1 MTYVPIPLPPHVLM
15 AIGLLLALVVLSSL
29 VVLLLMPK
37 EMAKREALSTVQSRM
52 GLRMMHPAVFVLGAI
67 FWGVLFG
74 LLCIGL
80 LWTIFGLIWGPLPS
94 PERLPGQSSAIWNWR
109 FSLVKL
115 TALTTVLAAVIALPV
130 TLTRLKLTRD
140 QNRHAAES
148 LYNDKMNTAVA
159 DLYAQRQV
167 TKWAENKAENGWEDD
182 IPRRNGAIDRLKGLT
197 DENPD
202 LRPRVDRL
210 LSVYLRELSREFP
223 AKEPPEDA
231 SPTDMRKWAANLQP
245 ARSDMENAA
254 QTLSRLNRSTEEREK
269 DNLPDLKGM
278 NLQKFDLTGLFL
290 AHANLTGAQLQGA
303 SLFEAQLQ
311 GAHLGGAQLQG
322 ADLFEAQL
330 QGADL
335 RRAQLQGANLFEAQ
349 LQGARLSAAQLQ
361 GADLIEAQLQGAD
374 LSGAQFD
381 AGTDLSAAT
390 LRGAA
395 LRSVDFTDVPQI
407 AAHLE
412 WLFGDS
418 TMILPE
424 GVARPARFDVEYES
438 WRDFTTAWRAFQRS
452 IGQDPADPK

>member
-1 MTYVPIPLPPHVLM
+1 MTYLPIPLPPHIVM
-15 AIGLLLALVVLSSL
+15 AIGLLLALVVLSGL
-29 VVLLLMPK
+29 VILMLMPK
-37 EMAKREALSTVQSRM
+37 DLTKREALSTVQTRM
-52 GLRMMHPAVFVLGAI
+52 GLRMMHPTVFVLGAI

-140 QNRHAAES
+140 QNKHAAES

-223 AKEPPEDA
+223 AKEPSEDA
-231 SPTDMRKWAANLQP
+231 SPTDLRKWADNLQP

-290 AHANLTGAQLQGA
+290 AHANLSGAQLQGA
-303 SLFEAQLQ
+303 RLFQ
-311 GAHLGGAQLQG
+311 
-322 ADLFEAQL
+322 
-330 QGADL
+330 
-335 RRAQLQGANLFEAQ
+335 AQLQGANLFGAKLQAADLSEAQ
-349 LQGARLSAAQLQ
+349 LQGANLF
-361 GADLIEAQLQGAD
+361 GAKLQGAD
-374 LSGAQFD
+374 LSEAQFD
-381 AGTDLSAAT
+381 AATDLSGAT
-390 LRGAA
+390 FRGAA

-407 AAHLE
+407 ADHLE
-412 WLFGDS
+412 ELFGDS
-418 TMILPE
+418 TVILPD
-424 GVARPARFDVEYES
+424 GVTRLARFDLKYDNWDAFE
-438 WRDFTTAWRAFQRS
+438 TAWRDFQRS
-452 IGQDPADPK
+452 IGQDLDDPK